1 MPRIIAITNQKG
13 GVGKTTTAINLSAA
27 LSRAGSRTLLVDMD
41 PQGNATVGSGV
52 MMREL
57 RRSIY
62 EVLLGDNDDPD
73 ADETATGTGDKDAT
87 ATATASAI
95 VATDGG
101 YDILPAHPDLSGAQV
116 EMASLPRRDFRLA
129 DALARLSRRYDLL
142 VIDCPP
148 ALNVLTVN
156 ALTAAREVLIPVQCE
171 YYALEG
177 LTSLMETV
185 ALVRGGL
192 NPALRVLGLV
202 RTMFDS
208 RNTLSAEV
216 SEQLQAHFP
225 DTLFRTVIPRNVRL
239 AEAPS
244 YGKSVLQYDR
254 HCAGTRA
261 YLALSFEVL
270 RRRTDRLQGVA

>member
-1 MPRIIAITNQKG
+1 MAQEARVIAITNQKG
-13 GVGKTTTAINLSAA
+13 GVGKTTTAINLCAS

-52 MMREL
+52 AMRDLEQG
-57 RRSIY
+57 IY
-62 EVLLGDNDDPD
+62 EVLLGGDDID
-73 ADETATGTGDKDAT
+73 G
-87 ATATASAI
+87 AI
-95 VATDGG
+95 ITTQSG
-101 YDILPAHPDLSGAQV
+101 YDLLPSHPDLSGAQV
-116 EMASLPRRDFRLA
+116 EMAQLARRDFRLA
-129 DALARLSRRYDLL
+129 DALAPVAGRYDLL

-192 NPALRVLGLV
+192 NPSLRVLGLV

-208 RNTLSAEV
+208 RNSLSAEV
-216 SEQLQAHFP
+216 AEQLAAHFP
-225 DTLFRTVIPRNVRL
+225 EQLFRTVIPRNVRL

-244 YGKSVLQYDR
+244 YGKPVLQYDR
-254 HCAGTRA
+254 HCAGSQA
-261 YLALSFEVL
+261 YLALAGEVL
-270 RRRTDRLQGVA
+270 RRRVAE

>member
-1 MPRIIAITNQKG
+1 MARIIAITNQKG
-13 GVGKTTTAINLSAA
+13 GVGKTTTAINLCAS

-52 MMREL
+52 AMRDLE
-57 RRSIY
+57 RGIY
-62 EVLLGDNDDPD
+62 EVLL
-73 ADETATGTGDKDAT
+73 
-87 ATATASAI
+87 
-95 VATDGG
+95 DGG
-101 YDILPAHPDLSGAQV
+101 MDDAIITTGGGHDLLPSHPDLSGAQV
-116 EMASLPRRDFRLA
+116 EMAQLARRDFRLA
-129 DALARLSRRYDLL
+129 DAIEPIADRYDLL

-177 LTSLMETV
+177 LTSLMETI

-192 NPALRVLGLV
+192 NPALQVLGLV

-208 RNTLSAEV
+208 RNSLSAEV
-216 SEQLQAHFP
+216 AEQLQAHFP
-225 DTLFRTVIPRNVRL
+225 NKLFRTVIPRNVRL

-244 YGKSVLQYDR
+244 YGQSVLQYDR
-254 HCAGTRA
+254 HCAGSQA
-261 YLALSFEVL
+261 YLALAGEVL
-270 RRRTDRLQGVA
+270 RRRAE